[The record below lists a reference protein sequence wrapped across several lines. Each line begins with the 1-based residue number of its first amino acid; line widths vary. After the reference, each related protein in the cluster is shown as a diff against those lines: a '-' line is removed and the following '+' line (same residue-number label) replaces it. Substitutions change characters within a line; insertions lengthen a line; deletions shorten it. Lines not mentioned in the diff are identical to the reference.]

1 MLASNGRFITII
13 WIIFL
18 TVFYLSIGYVAGT
31 RIYNDKVESKIRQQ
45 QRIDPNKTEK
55 GKTQVNSDI
64 LKQHATLKYDEVTVG
79 IYADRI
85 IDLSAKLTGWTV
97 DFYIWFNWENANL
110 EPGETFQVVD
120 GEIKSKE
127 KLKAFI
133 DKGKHY
139 ALYRVTARITKF
151 FNVVS
156 YPLDHHML
164 SIHIEDK
171 ERSWHTLRYVPDNS
185 ATTYS
190 SRIKVPGYKLTS
202 VEIITKPHAY
212 KTNRG
217 NPQNSN
223 DYQSVYSQ
231 ITYGINIERPDW
243 GLYFKM
249 FQGLFASV
257 AIALLA
263 FILGSSAKER
273 FSLGV
278 GAFFASVGSSYMNI
292 NHLPGVGIV
301 TLIDM
306 ANGLTMGTIFLTL
319 LGSALS
325 SGIASNEKQHDV
337 AKLFNRVSL
346 VFFIGGFVSVHL
358 LMALIAAS

>member
-1 MLASNGRFITII
+1 MLASNGRLITIV

-18 TVFYLSIGYVAGT
+18 TIFYLTSGYIATT
-31 RIYNDKVESKIRQQ
+31 RIYDDKVESEQRQK
-45 QRIDPNKTEK
+45 QRIDPKMTEN
-55 GKTQVNSDI
+55 GKTQVNAQALLQQANDD
-64 LKQHATLKYDEVTVG
+64 YDEVIVG

-85 IDLSAKLTGWTV
+85 IDLSAKLTGWSV
-97 DFYIWFNWENANL
+97 DFYIWFNWDNEALN
-110 EPGETFQVVD
+110 PGETFQIVD
-120 GEIKSKE
+120 GEIKSKVR
-127 KLKAFI
+127 LKNMSH
-133 DKGKHY
+133 DGQYY
-139 ALYRVTARITKF
+139 ALYRVKARITKF

-171 ERSWHTLRYVPDNS
+171 KHPWHMLRYVPDQR

-190 SRIKVPGYKLTS
+190 SRIKVPGYKLTN
-202 VEIITKPHAY
+202 VDIISKPHAY

-217 NPQNSN
+217 NPALPDN
-223 DYQSVYSQ
+223 YQAVYSQ

-278 GAFFASVGSSYMNI
+278 GAFFASVGSSYMNM

-325 SGIASNEKQHDV
+325 SGIASNENQQSI

-346 VFFIGGFVSVHL
+346 IFFIGGFVSVHL